1 MIFLQNVPNHMAIRM
16 PLNVHQ
22 CEQYSHLKHEFELE
36 EQEERAPK
44 ITFYGVS
51 RMQYEIHSKNEEY
64 SEVTYHTQRVTLY
77 TESR

>member
-1 MIFLQNVPNHMAIRM
+1 MAIRM
-16 PLNVHQ
+16 PLNVYQ

-51 RMQYEIHSKNEEY
+51 RMQYGIHSKNEEY